1 LTLVRRIQSE
11 LLYNM
16 ALSRRELEELQPL
29 ILETVTQRLG
39 FPEKAVMKASLSCL
53 SQNFDREQTVD
64 QLSALLGQDLA
75 PRFVEDLFNR
85 IERGRKSRLND
96 GSGKGTKEKRK
107 IQDVFG
113 DDDEANAEKV
123 INKKRQKAQRL
134 EALQDNA
141 PLPPT
146 LPEPMDGGTVMDAS
160 QVSAMVANMKK
171 QIEERKRQL
180 ALQMRLGLGPNFGS
194 GQYSSD
200 STHQYFMNEAAQKAK
215 EAADLQ
221 ARIQEKLSARP
232 GLLSAAKG
240 GLQGAL
246 DVSAFTKP
254 TAVVFDDEG
263 RTVDPTTGRA
273 IQFVQRMP
281 TLKVNIR
288 EKKREQLKIEKP
300 NDDFKESI
308 HFDDRIGDTKANQRS
323 RKLFKFHEAGRF
335 QKLGQRLRAKAQLEK
350 LQKQIQSIA
359 KKTGI
364 SSAAKLAMVAPK
376 KEIDEETPDAE
387 WWDRGILP
395 NQTYDDLD
403 KQIDDNENA
412 LLGITNLIEHPIQQE
427 PPAEPKAVPQL
438 QIFLTKKE
446 RKKIRMQRR
455 RADEKEKQEKI
466 RLGLIPPPPP
476 KVKISNLMRVLA
488 SEAVQDP
495 TKVEAHVRA
504 QMAQR
509 QKAHEQA
516 NAERKLTPEE
526 RKAKK
531 IKKLQEDT
539 SLGVYVAVYRLRDL
553 SDPAK
558 KFKVDKN
565 AQQFFATGAAVLV
578 KNTNLVI
585 FEAGPKAQKKLKRL
599 MLHRIKWEED
609 EIDKRKKKKHHI
621 QSDGRMN
628 KCSLVWEGTNKERNF
643 KDWSMKQFQT
653 EIQAR
658 EFLKKYGIE
667 HYWDIALSQSLQE
680 ENEEGHV

>member
-1 LTLVRRIQSE
+1 
-11 LLYNM
+11 
-16 ALSRRELEELQPL
+16 
-29 ILETVTQRLG
+29 
-39 FPEKAVMKASLSCL
+39 
-53 SQNFDREQTVD
+53 
-64 QLSALLGQDLA
+64 
-75 PRFVEDLFNR
+75 
-85 IERGRKSRLND
+85 
-96 GSGKGTKEKRK
+96 
-107 IQDVFG
+107 
-113 DDDEANAEKV
+113 
-123 INKKRQKAQRL
+123 
-134 EALQDNA
+134 
-141 PLPPT
+141 
-146 LPEPMDGGTVMDAS
+146 
-160 QVSAMVANMKK
+160 
-171 QIEERKRQL
+171 
-180 ALQMRLGLGPNFGS
+180 MRLGLGPNFGS
-194 GQYSSD
+194 SQYASEGSQ
-200 STHQYFMNEAAQKAK
+200 QYFMNEAARKAK

-221 ARIQEKLSARP
+221 ARIQEKLSKKP
-232 GLLSAAKG
+232 GLLGAAKG
-240 GLQGAL
+240 NLPGAL

-254 TAVVFDDEG
+254 TAVVFDEEG
-263 RTVDPTTGRA
+263 RTIDPSTGRA

-288 EKKREQLKIEKP
+288 ERKREQLKIEKP
-300 NDDFKESI
+300 SEDFKESI
-308 HFDDRIGDTKANQRS
+308 HFDDRIGDSKLSQRP
-323 RKLFKFHEAGRF
+323 KKGFKFHEAGKF
-335 QKLGQRLRAKAQLEK
+335 QKLGQRVRAKTQLEK

-364 SSAAKLAMVAPK
+364 SSAAKLAMVTPK
-376 KEIDEETPDAE
+376 KELEGEAPEAE

-403 KQIDDNENA
+403 KQMEDIE
-412 LLGITNLIEHPIQQE
+412 LTLEGITNLIEHPVQKE
-427 PPAEPKAVPQL
+427 PPAEPKQVPQM

-455 RADEKEKQEKI
+455 RAEEKEKQEKI

-531 IKKLQEDT
+531 IKKIQEDT
-539 SLGVYVAVYRLRDL
+539 TSGVHVAVYRLRDL
-553 SDPAK
+553 SDQAK

-565 AQQFFATGAAVLV
+565 AQQFFATGCALLV
-578 KNTNLVI
+578 KNTNLVV
-585 FEAGPKAQKKLKRL
+585 FECGPKAQKKLKRL

-609 EIDKRKKKKHHI
+609 EVDKKRKKKGR
-621 QSDGRMN
+621 SDETSERMN
-628 KCSLVWEGTNKERNF
+628 KCSLVWEGINQDRNF
-643 KDWSMKQFQT
+643 KEWVMKPFPA

-658 EFLKKYGIE
+658 EFLKKHNVE

-680 ENEEGHV
+680 DNEEFTG